1 MLYKT
6 IVIASEAW
14 QSPTYRAALHRLG
27 LPRFARNDAL
37 FLYKVSKPFLN
48 NNYWKYTELG

>member
-1 MLYKT
+1 MLYNI

-14 QSPTYRAALHRLG
+14 QSPTYRAALHSLG

-37 FLYKVSKPFLN
+37 FCIKFLN
-48 NNYWKYTELG
+48 RFLIITIGNIRN